1 MCIRD
6 RDIITDQ
13 DEGGMGVA
21 ALSLEDVPP
30 RCVNCDVY
38 RWKQVKDSKIFFIV
52 FLHFFIVQFANCMY
66 VLGEID

>member
-1 MCIRD
+1 MD
-6 RDIITDQ
+6 MITDQ

-52 FLHFFIVQFANCMY
+52 FCTFSLFNLLTACMSM
-66 VLGEID
+66 GK